1 MGDVR
6 PAGAAAALPTAS
18 GTRFEAIVA
27 AAPHSQLIALGLVV
41 ALVSSGL
48 LIARLRKGAPK
59 TTGSKASRKQKDHA
73 LRKIMQAQTAAASN
87 TGDEIAPSTATTQAP
102 GSGDRDRVRAGT
114 GASSKA
120 NGTGNIE
127 PDASRRPVLSR
138 VNTAVGGSIAA
149 AAELLPSPS
158 CVTSSSTVI
167 WNGLERIGSALS
179 ATASRAR
186 SGSLSGGSSAVST
199 KGKEREADR
208 GGVEDEVSAA
218 QMRRRDSTRSAG
230 SHTPPVA
237 DGAGRRP
244 KGKKGKNPTGSQM
257 MSPTTSSQ
265 GFTSA
270 LTSPAISRR
279 GSEKG
284 NDSGRLP
291 HGNAAVQPLS
301 SLPGDFPTGEP
312 RRTAQ
317 QMPDAL
323 APIQPPAQ
331 FQKPPDSKPPLPP
344 PVPPKRTSDAF
355 VQTSPR
361 LLPLPASP
369 PLPPSDSDATPPPNL
384 PPAARSISPLT
395 PFDLH
400 ASFQATS
407 ALPSTASTEPLL
419 SLDNYSVTN
428 TTAYL
433 SAAVSPPISPS
444 MSRAPSAAE
453 SASSNSP
460 ISARASSPMLG
471 SPPITHARPL
481 PPSFE
486 RRGSAVSVN
495 GHLAVGTLERTP
507 SGSSSPALP
516 SARSRKAA
524 RKASPTETALAGQ
537 QGVVGLPGAVAAPRR
552 SSEAD
557 RRRSVKGGKSPKD
570 DTGGSNPPLRR
581 ASATSSGG
589 KGADGSRSSA
599 GDDPYQHPHHQQQ
612 QQRWPV
618 SGDRIYGYSALGL
631 RNDEDDDLPSE
642 GGSELDR
649 RSSSAAGEGHLP
661 AGFSSRSNHFMSPET
676 SPHPSQRSVSSS
688 QYTPSNQ
695 RTPWSPH
702 MTSQYAPVAGS
713 PSAHSASRPPSR
725 GSSLSVPVAMT
736 PLSAA
741 GSTPHQQA
749 LALAQSQLQTQS
761 QIMLQYQHMQAVQQR
776 QSHPSQGPTLRR
788 RATSGGLSETSDGL
802 LSPTTTATPAT
813 PNGFGFPFGV
823 LTSPLTGSS
832 PSVQPSWSTHSSGL
846 GPHMMPYS
854 SGPSSPYPGLSQT
867 SSPTTASFPSGAFTP
882 QVPPHAIL
890 AHPNG
895 LYQSANSGGV
905 GGYFAPPAGQASP
918 YGPMQPSPTTAYFSA
933 TPAQQQQRNNSL
945 PYPPRPRL
953 SSSMSASGAHGAGA
967 GKASNSAG
975 SSNAKSR
982 GQVERS
988 QSIPSAPLSGGVPL
1002 GDPPPSGWKGKLK
1015 QAEQD
1020 ADRMGKE
1027 LEIARWR
1034 LTVVEEEQRAAE
1046 REVRSCHARLT
1057 ALACILIRVYSQ
1069 NQEALKALAARA
1081 MRAEARIKLFETAA
1095 SRSEAAEERS
1105 LVGSE
1110 SIIEA
1115 STPFEGSPPTRAAAA
1130 PPENA
1135 TIDQEAVVDDSI
1147 KTERSTATMEVL
1159 PRLQLN
1165 GSASADE
1172 LSDSLLEKPVS
1183 FQYGCLCLNMA
1194 DTDRCDSFADAS
1206 TSLAR
1211 SGRHLFRQQSPPAP
1225 DRHVAYSEL
1234 TASFR
1239 FAATKWTID
1248 ASSRRIKSTS
1258 PERRTA
1264 PQIDAECS
1272 SSAGRRS
1279 RAERRRRDRH
1289 RARCTSASSSD
1300 DPDCSSLAALVV
1312 HG

>member
-1 MGDVR
+1 MGNVR

-73 LRKIMQAQTAAASN
+73 LRKIMQAQAASN
-87 TGDEIAPSTATTQAP
+87 NAGDEIAPPTAATQASGP
-102 GSGDRDRVRAGT
+102 GDRDRVRAGT
-114 GASSKA
+114 GTSSRP
-120 NGTGNIE
+120 NGTANPE
-127 PDASRRPVLSR
+127 SDASRRPVLSR

-208 GGVEDEVSAA
+208 GGLEEDVSAA
-218 QMRRRDSTRSAG
+218 QMRRRDSTRSSE

-291 HGNAAVQPLS
+291 DRTAAVQPLS
-301 SLPGDFPTGEP
+301 SLPGNFPIGEP
-312 RRTAQ
+312 RRTSQ
-317 QMPDAL
+317 QMPGAL
-323 APIQPPAQ
+323 APIQPPARLE
-331 FQKPPDSKPPLPP
+331 KPPDPKPPLPP
-344 PVPPKRTSDAF
+344 AAPPKQTSDAF

-369 PLPPSDSDATPPPNL
+369 PLQPSDSDATPPPTL
-384 PPAARSISPLT
+384 PPAARSVGPLR

-400 ASFQATS
+400 ASFQTTT
-407 ALPSTASTEPLL
+407 ALPSSTGTEPLL
-419 SLDNYSVTN
+419 SLDDYSVTN

-433 SAAVSPPISPS
+433 STAVSPPISPS

-460 ISARASSPMLG
+460 ISARASSPLLG

-507 SGSSSPALP
+507 SGSSSPVLP
-516 SARSRKAA
+516 TARSRKAA
-524 RKASPTETALAGQ
+524 RKASANETAHAGQ

-557 RRRSVKGGKSPKD
+557 RSRSIKGGKSPKD
-570 DTGGSNPPLRR
+570 DNGGSNIPLRR
-581 ASATSSGG
+581 ASATSSGASANSG
-589 KGADGSRSSA
+589 GRGADGSRSSA
-599 GDDPYQHPHHQQQ
+599 GDDPYHQQVQ

-618 SGDRIYGYSALGL
+618 SGDRIYGYPALGI

-661 AGFSSRSNHFMSPET
+661 AGFSSRSNHFMSPDT
-676 SPHPSQRSVSSS
+676 SPHPSQRSISSS

-741 GSTPHQQA
+741 GPTPHQQA

-776 QSHPSQGPTLRR
+776 QSHPSQGPILRR

-823 LTSPLTGSS
+823 LTSPLMGSS
-832 PSVQPSWSTHSSGL
+832 PSAQPSWSAHSSGL

-882 QVPPHAIL
+882 QIPPHAIL

-895 LYQSANSGGV
+895 VYQSANSGG
-905 GGYFAPPAGQASP
+905 GAGYFAAPAGQASP
-918 YGPMQPSPTTAYFSA
+918 YGPMQQPSPTTAYFSA
-933 TPAQQQQRNNSL
+933 PPAQQQQRNNSL
-945 PYPPRPRL
+945 PYPPRPRI

-975 SSNAKSR
+975 SGNAKSR

-1057 ALACILIRVYSQ
+1057 TLACILIRPHLQ

-1105 LVGSE
+1105 PVRSE
-1110 SIIEA
+1110 PVNEA
-1115 STPFEGSPPTRAAAA
+1115 STSFEGSPPTQAAAA

-1135 TIDQEAVVDDSI
+1135 NVDEEAVADDSI
-1147 KTERSTATMEVL
+1147 KIGRSTATMEIL
-1159 PRLQLN
+1159 PKLQLN

-1172 LSDSLLEKPVS
+1172 LSESSLDKPVS
-1183 FQYGCLCLNMA
+1183 LPSACLCLDQA
-1194 DTDRCDSFADAS
+1194 DPRRRGLFADAS
-1206 TSLAR
+1206 AGLAR
-1211 SGRHLFRQQSPPAP
+1211 PGRHLFRQ
-1225 DRHVAYSEL
+1225 
-1234 TASFR
+1234 
-1239 FAATKWTID
+1239 
-1248 ASSRRIKSTS
+1248 
-1258 PERRTA
+1258 
-1264 PQIDAECS
+1264 
-1272 SSAGRRS
+1272 
-1279 RAERRRRDRH
+1279 
-1289 RARCTSASSSD
+1289 
-1300 DPDCSSLAALVV
+1300 
-1312 HG
+1312 